1 MANNGSFLDDILAR
15 LNKTSEKTAEEILAE
30 NLAGTNDEQTK
41 VADDQTETQV
51 KASNSNPEEI
61 AQLEKEAAE
70 RAELEKVAAL
80 YDAQGRIMARAFYD
94 ELQKLTS
101 NN

>member
-30 NLAGTNDEQTK
+30 SLAETNDEQTK
-41 VADDQTETQV
+41 VANDQTETQV
-51 KASNSNPEEI
+51 KTSNQD
-61 AQLEKEAAE
+61 ADLEKEAAE

-94 ELQKLTS
+94 ELQKLAS

>member
-30 NLAGTNDEQTK
+30 NLAGTNDEQTE
-41 VADDQTETQV
+41 TEET
-51 KASNSNPEEI
+51 